1 MELNQIKTYL
11 DSADPQERMKGIVE
25 LRNHT
30 PETVVPLLKQRM
42 QDEKFIVRSFVAMGL
57 GNKRTDE
64 GFAALLQLIEHDTD
78 PNVRAEASNSL
89 AKYGS
94 EAIPHLVKLFERDS
108 HWLVRQSI
116 FAAMEEANCA
126 DAMFQLCR
134 WGIEGEDLVVK
145 GSAIAN
151 LGRLHDTP
159 QGLEALEIILSLVTA
174 ESAFIRIQVAK
185 ALSNFDD
192 PRAKAALIQLRND
205 TDHRVVGA
213 TLEGMLN

>member
-11 DSADPQERMKGIVE
+11 DSTNPQERMKGIVE

-30 PETVVPLLKQRM
+30 PEVVVPLLKERM
-42 QDEKFIVRSFVAMGL
+42 HDEKFIVRSFVAMGL

-64 GFAALLQLIEHDTD
+64 GFEALVHLIEQDKD

-94 EAIPHLVKLFERDS
+94 KGIPHLVKLFERDT

-116 FAAMEEANCA
+116 FAAMEEMNRP
-126 DAMFQLCR
+126 DVMFQLCR

-145 GSAIAN
+145 GAAIAN
-151 LGRLHDTP
+151 LGQLQKTT
-159 QGLEALEIILSLVTA
+159 QALEALEILLSLVTA
-174 ESAFIRIQVAK
+174 EPAFIRIKVVK
-185 ALSNFDD
+185 ALRNFDD
-192 PRAKAALIQLRND
+192 PRAKAALIQLRQD
-205 TDHRVVGA
+205 GDHRVVAA
-213 TLEGMLN
+213 TLEAIL